1 MLFNNTV
8 DAEQD
13 RSWKIEVVIHP
24 AGSLSNNYFIQIDED
39 NIIRTRFG
47 IRNSTLITFHEEIL
61 SEVRNEKERVLSDD
75 EMQIVLSLVRELEA
89 VGVIDETD
97 IGNGTWNWEVVL
109 IYNGVRYAMDYS
121 LANLMVKLLMLF

>member
-47 IRNSTLITFHEEIL
+47 IRNSTLITFHEENL